1 MEGDISCLSLSLRT
15 AQPSRRVEAR
25 GAHAVE
31 RSAAGGTGGVGRPL
45 LSEAQKRARST
56 SSKKW
61 KRVGLTLTG
70 SVAPRACEGT
80 AV

>member
-1 MEGDISCLSLSLRT
+1 M
-15 AQPSRRVEAR
+15 
-25 GAHAVE
+25 
-31 RSAAGGTGGVGRPL
+31 